1 MARTGSQDMTLDE
14 PPQTVA
20 SSRLE
25 GEARHFVPRAEQLLG
40 SAKADCMPSK
50 NQVLSVA
57 DCPSRLL
64 LDQIAD
70 KWSVLVLAAL
80 KDGPQR
86 FNMLRRR
93 LEGITQ
99 KALTQTLRRLER
111 NGIIERR
118 VLPGSPVAVEYEIT
132 PLGRTLREPFLAL
145 YTWTVDHLHEV
156 EHARQTFDRQS
167 GRGAGDD

>member
-1 MARTGSQDMTLDE
+1 MARIAE
-14 PPQTVA
+14 I
-20 SSRLE
+20 
-25 GEARHFVPRAEQLLG
+25 EARELKAAPRPAVHEPV
-40 SAKADCMPSK
+40 KADCMPSK
-50 NQVLSVA
+50 QQVLSAA

-70 KWSVLVLAAL
+70 KWSVLILAAL

-86 FNMLRRR
+86 FNSLRRR

-118 VLPGSPVAVEYEIT
+118 VLTASPVAVEYEIT
-132 PLGRTLREPFLAL
+132 ALGRTLRQPFLAL
-145 YTWTVDHLHEV
+145 YSWTVDHLHEV
-156 EHARQTFDRQS
+156 ERAQLAFDQRAGNGHATVD
-167 GRGAGDD
+167 